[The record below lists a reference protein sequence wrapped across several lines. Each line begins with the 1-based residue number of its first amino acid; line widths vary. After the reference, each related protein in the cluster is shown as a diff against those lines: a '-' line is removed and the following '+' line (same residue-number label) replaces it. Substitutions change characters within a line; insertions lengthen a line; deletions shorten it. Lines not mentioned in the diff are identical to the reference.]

1 MPKGLIKS
9 VIKLFW
15 LKGADKSVKKRLDP
29 KMGTIGEVRPLNTLQ
44 KWEIILLTIK
54 KNSNKMFKF
63 KSYNVKKASEKNEK
77 QQPSSSTKTLKK
89 LNKEKTKPSAEE
101 IKAVNNKSSPKYAK
115 KNTTAA
121 ADWHK
126 NKTYS
131 AKNETKKV
139 VIPTPHKKLERK

>member
-1 MPKGLIKS
+1 
-9 VIKLFW
+9 
-15 LKGADKSVKKRLDP
+15 
-29 KMGTIGEVRPLNTLQ
+29 
-44 KWEIILLTIK
+44 
-54 KNSNKMFKF
+54 MFKF

-77 QQPSSSTKTLKK
+77 QQPLSSTKTLKK
-89 LNKEKTKPSAEE
+89 SSKEKTKPSAEE
-101 IKAVNNKSSPKYAK
+101 IKVVNNKSSPKYSK